1 MLFSCVQER
10 TASRR
15 LKVSL
20 DGRTLE
26 YIAHAMSNGSAS
38 ESGNR
43 RLTQWPEK
51 QKLEDSYRGDVLQ
64 TKPDRGFMGT
74 THAGV
79 EKEAETAVACSTSS
93 ILHAQLH
100 KCIYGRIDLRFC
112 V

>member
-74 THAGV
+74 TRRSREGGGDCGCLLDKQYTTRPAPQVH
-79 EKEAETAVACSTSS
+79 
-93 ILHAQLH
+93 
-100 KCIYGRIDLRFC
+100 LR
-112 V
+112 